1 VSAIA
6 SAQLAELPPFEIT
19 GPPCAPVVVAL
30 GGISAT
36 RHVAASDDDPE
47 RGWWEDVVG
56 PGRAVDTSCYRVLG
70 FDFLDGGVADDGGPA
85 RTVTTHDQADA
96 LARLLDALDVDAA
109 HAVIGA
115 SYGGMVALAFAER
128 YPRRLRRLVAIS
140 APHQPHP
147 MTTAVRSVQRGIVRL
162 GLETG
167 RPREA
172 LSLARALAMTTYR
185 TPREFGERFAPEP
198 TDVARG
204 TARFPVESYLRH
216 HGDRFAAAWSPARLL
231 ALSLSA
237 DLHRVD
243 PTRITVPTLVVAAEG
258 DAIVPRAQLE
268 ALAAAID
275 APTRLA
281 DVATTTGHDAF
292 LTEPRHIGSLI
303 EAALEAP
310 ELP

>member
-1 VSAIA
+1 MPAIA
-6 SAQLAELPPFEIT
+6 SAQLPPFEIT

-36 RHVAASDDDPE
+36 RHVTASQDDPA
-47 RGWWEDVVG
+47 RGWWDDVAG
-56 PGRAVDTSCYRVLG
+56 PGRAIDTTQYRLLG

-96 LARLLDALDVDAA
+96 LAQLLDALDVDVV
-109 HAVIGA
+109 HALIGA

-128 YPRRLRRLVAIS
+128 YPERLQRLVAIS

-167 RPREA
+167 RAREA

-185 TPREFGERFAPEP
+185 TSREFGERFAAAPL
-198 TDVARG
+198 DVACG
-204 TARFPVESYLRH
+204 TAHFPVERYLRH
-216 HGDRFAAAWSPARLL
+216 HGDRFAATWSPARLL

-243 PTRITVPTLVVAAEG
+243 PSRITTPTLVVAAEG
-258 DAIVPRAQLE
+258 DTIVPREQLV

-275 APTRLA
+275 APTRLV

-292 LTEPRHIGSLI
+292 LTEPAQIGSLL